1 MYSFQLLNG
10 RKFRTSCSKDD
21 VFLCHV
27 HFFAVDEITGD
38 VEAIKS
44 SEVDFPTFIIFKPKR
59 QKIRFMPSV

>member
-27 HFFAVDEITGD
+27 HFFAVDEIMGD
-38 VEAIKS
+38 VEAVKS
-44 SEVDFPTFIIFKPKR
+44 SEVDFSTFIIFKPIR

>member
-38 VEAIKS
+38 VEAVKS
-44 SEVDFPTFIIFKPKR
+44 SEVDFSTFIVFKPRR
-59 QKIRFMPSV
+59 QKITFMQLV

>member
-38 VEAIKS
+38 VEAVKL
-44 SEVDFPTFIIFKPKR
+44 SEVDFSTFIVSKTVR
-59 QKIRFMPSV
+59 QKIRFMQSV